1 MLADTATGRGAVNE
15 ISVVIPVRE
24 GGSPE
29 ITLQSLGRQTFRDFN
44 VVVSWDKAAN
54 ANSARNRGAEL
65 ATAPYLLFSDDDIQ
79 WEPDALEHLRNALL
93 THADAS
99 YSYGAYAIGGW
110 IQCHREF
117 DAGRLRRANF
127 ISTMSLIRRETFPG
141 FDESIERLQDWD
153 LWLTMLER
161 GSVGVYCGKTI
172 FRTEKGHGISYG
184 SGAPPYDDAV
194 AIVKRK
200 HGLA

>member
-1 MLADTATGRGAVNE
+1 MNE

-29 ITLQSLGRQTFRDFN
+29 TTLRSLGRQAFRDFN

-54 ANSARNRGAEL
+54 ANWARNRGAES
-65 ATAPYLLFSDDDIQ
+65 ATVPYLLFSDDDIQ
-79 WEPDALEHLRNALL
+79 WEPDALERLRDALIA
-93 THADAS
+93 HPDAS
-99 YSYGAYAIGGW
+99 YSYGAYTIGSW
-110 IQCHREF
+110 QQCNREF
-117 DAGRLRRANF
+117 DPGRLRRANF
-127 ISTMSLIRRETFPG
+127 ISTMSLIRHDHFPG

-153 LWLTMLER
+153 LWLTMLEH
-161 GSVGVYCGKTI
+161 GNVGVYCGKTI
-172 FRTEKGHGISYG
+172 FRTEEGHGISYG
-184 SGAPPYDDAV
+184 SGVPPYNDAV